1 MAGRKETM
9 LPVLTIVRKTKNRE
23 RHIVVGPFDVC
34 VCVCISCAVFVCV

>member
-34 VCVCISCAVFVCV
+34 VCISCVVFVCVCV